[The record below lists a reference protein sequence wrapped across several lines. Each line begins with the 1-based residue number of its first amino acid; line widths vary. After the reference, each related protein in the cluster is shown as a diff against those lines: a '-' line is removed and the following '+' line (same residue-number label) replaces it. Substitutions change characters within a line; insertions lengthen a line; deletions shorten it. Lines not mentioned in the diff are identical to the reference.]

1 MFPSAGNPTP
11 ALQDSA
17 NDSSISPTR
26 ANSFVG
32 TKHYMA
38 PEVLILA
45 VKRKLTC
52 GGYTRS
58 VDFWSLGVMIYK
70 LLTGTDAYPNI
81 PQDILLSMFPLHVD
95 HFDNY
100 QEAFVSFFG
109 KVDYDIH
116 DKILNEATRSILHG
130 LLEFNAENRLGYNAD
145 DIKAGHVAL
154 MNHAFFSGIDW
165 TLLESK
171 QVPPPYIPKEETLE
185 ILHNDHFLPR
195 TLPELLR
202 EAGKGSW
209 CEEFNCTSSISSSN
223 NPNNSNNPNIPHIP
237 SPAQSPKPNKQSK
250 IQMRIHTEDQLY
262 FQQWYYVNPRVE
274 EKEKL

>member
-1 MFPSAGNPTP
+1 MHHTSLDAPMSPSRTH
-11 ALQDSA
+11 
-17 NDSSISPTR
+17 SI
-26 ANSFVG
+26 VG
-32 TKHYMA
+32 TLEYMA
-38 PEVLILA
+38 PEVMILFG
-45 VKRKLTC
+45 KRKVHKD
-52 GGYTRS
+52 GYTAA
-58 VDFWSLGVMIYK
+58 VDFWCLGILIYK
-70 LLTGTDAYPNI
+70 LLTNIEPFTNTYNYESLQAILPNHLSKYNNYRDAYY
-81 PQDILLSMFPLHVD
+81 DL
-95 HFDNY
+95 
-100 QEAFVSFFG
+100 FG

-116 DKILNEATRSILHG
+116 DKMLNEATRSILHG